1 MILLSRRDQRRR
13 PVETFTKLFGSL
25 LLFVY
30 HCFDRMVIH
39 GYLSGLSRPEQVVHF
54 FRQVLGLQAV
64 SKEVLSRRTE
74 DYRNWVEAY
83 ARNHRIPVE
92 WAEKGERKED
102 HVLPALRRLEKRKAF
117 GVYFIFKSME
127 QGRTFRITVP
137 KYPTRD
143 PNHRILAVQ
152 RSRFT
157 HYYFYIRDEILG
169 PMVVRVASFFPFH
182 ATYWLNGHSFMAR
195 ELERAGIGFHKND
208 NAFLAVDDVAALQA
222 AADRL
227 SPAIIRKQLD
237 YWTLILGPKFSRK
250 ERGQMNL
257 RRFYAIAQI
266 EYCRNFIFKRHFPI
280 HKIFERSC
288 EIGLWRLTAHRISE
302 MFGVRLNKRLRGKLA
317 TVLDQIEHGHHVFR
331 AYWKNAFLKQYEKF
345 SRFLRNELCS
355 NNLRDF
361 GLKKGLE
368 HLDMVRQRFQTITD
382 RFAAFQ
388 AQCLNVHVDFPLLQR
403 LALPITVGSVRYPG
417 IKIHDTRIIRL
428 LEVLLHGG
436 NTVGGGAA
444 RQIHQAVLTT
454 FQLSSTAYGLNQLR
468 YDLRKLKGHGL
479 LQRDGARYA
488 YRLTAKGIQV
498 ALLFLFFHKRL
509 CGPLANSRFH
519 HRPHPQHRPNSK
531 LEAAYHKADAAIQNI
546 VDLLAAA

>member
-1 MILLSRRDQRRR
+1 MEL
-13 PVETFTKLFGSL
+13 FAKLFDSL
-25 LLFVY
+25 LVFVY
-30 HCFDRMVIH
+30 HCFDRIVIH

-54 FRQVLGLQAV
+54 VREVLGVPVV
-64 SKEVLSRRTE
+64 SKEVLSQRTD

-83 ARNHRIPVE
+83 ARNHNIPIE
-92 WAEKGERKED
+92 WAEKSLRKED
-102 HVLPALRRLEKRKAF
+102 YVLPALRRMDKRGAY

-137 KYPTRD
+137 KYPTQD
-143 PNHRILAVQ
+143 PNHRILAAQ

-157 HYYFYIRDEILG
+157 HYYFYIRDEVLG
-169 PMVVRVASFFPFH
+169 PIIVRVASFFPFH
-182 ATYWLNGHSFMAR
+182 ASYWLNGHSFIQQ
-195 ELERAGIGFHKND
+195 ELKRAGIGFHKDD
-208 NAFLAVDDVAALQA
+208 NAFLAVEDVAALQA

-237 YWTLILGPKFSRK
+237 YWTLILGPKFSKK
-250 ERGQMNL
+250 ERTQMNL
-257 RRFYAIAQI
+257 SRFYAIAQI

-280 HKIFERSC
+280 HRIFERSC
-288 EIGLWRLTAHRISE
+288 EIGLWRLTANRISE
-302 MFGVRLNKRLRGKLA
+302 IFGVRLNKRLRGKLA
-317 TVLDQIEHGHHVFR
+317 TVIHQIEHGHHVFR

-361 GLKKGLE
+361 GLKKGLD
-368 HLDMVRQRFQTITD
+368 HLDAVRQRFQTVTD
-382 RFAAFQ
+382 RFASFQ

-403 LALPITVGSVRYPG
+403 LALPVTIGTVRYPG

-436 NTVGGGAA
+436 NTVGGWTTK
-444 RQIHQAVLTT
+444 QIHQAILTT
-454 FQLSSTAYGLNQLR
+454 FQIPACAYGLNQLR

-479 LQRDGARYA
+479 LERDGSRYA
-488 YRLTAKGIQV
+488 YQLTVIGVQV
-498 ALLFLFFHKRL
+498 ALLFLLFHKRL

-519 HRPHPQHRPNSK
+519 HQPDPAHRPNSK

>member
-1 MILLSRRDQRRR
+1 ME
-13 PVETFTKLFGSL
+13 PFAKLFSSL
-25 LLFVY
+25 LVFVY
-30 HCFDRMVIH
+30 HCFDRIVIH

-54 FRQVLGLQAV
+54 FRQVLGTVVV
-64 SKEVLSRRTE
+64 SKEVLSRRTD
-74 DYRNWVEAY
+74 DYRAWVEAF
-83 ARNHRIPVE
+83 ARNHNIPME
-92 WAEKGERKED
+92 WAEKGLRKED
-102 HVLPALRRLEKRKAF
+102 HVRPALRRLEKRGAY

-127 QGRTFRITVP
+127 QGRTFRISVP
-137 KYPTRD
+137 KFPTQD

-157 HYYFYIRDEILG
+157 HYYFYIRDEVLG
-169 PMVVRVASFFPFH
+169 PIIVRVASFFPFH
-182 ATYWLNGHSFMAR
+182 ATYWLNGHSFIER

-208 NAFLAVDDVAALQA
+208 NAFLAVDDVTALQA

-227 SPAIIRKQLD
+227 SPAVIRKQLD
-237 YWTLILGPKFSRK
+237 YWTLILGPKFSKK

-257 RRFYAIAQI
+257 SRFYAIAQI

-288 EIGLWRLTAHRISE
+288 EIGLWRLTANRISE
-302 MFGVRLNKRLRGKLA
+302 IFGVRLHKRLRGKLA
-317 TVLDQIEHGHHVFR
+317 TVIDQIEHGHHVFR

-361 GLKKGLE
+361 GLKKGLD
-368 HLDMVRQRFQTITD
+368 HLDAVRKRFQTITD
-382 RFAAFQ
+382 RFAGFQ
-388 AQCLNVHVDFPLLQR
+388 AECLNVHVDFPLLQR
-403 LALPITVGSVRYPG
+403 LALPVTIGSVRYPG
-417 IKIHDTRIIRL
+417 IKIHDARIIRL

-436 NTVGGGAA
+436 TTVGGWTA
-444 RQIHQAVLTT
+444 RQIHEAVLQT
-454 FQLSSTAYGLNQLR
+454 FQLSPKTYGLNQLR

-479 LQRDGARYA
+479 LARDGSRYA
-488 YRLTAKGIQV
+488 YQLTAKGVQV

-509 CGPLANSRFH
+509 CGPLAYSRFH
-519 HRPHPQHRPNSK
+519 HKTDPAHSPNSK

>member
-1 MILLSRRDQRRR
+1 
-13 PVETFTKLFGSL
+13 
-25 LLFVY
+25 
-30 HCFDRMVIH
+30 
-39 GYLSGLSRPEQVVHF
+39 VVHF
-54 FRQVLGLQAV
+54 FRHVLEIPVV
-64 SKEVLSRRTE
+64 SKEVLSQRTD
-74 DYRNWVEAY
+74 DYRNWVEAF
-83 ARNHRIPVE
+83 ARNHKIPIE
-92 WAEKGERKED
+92 WAEKGLRKED
-102 HVLPALRRLEKRKAF
+102 HVLPALRRMQKRGAY
-117 GVYFIFKSME
+117 GVYFIFKGME

-137 KYPTRD
+137 KYPTQD

-157 HYYFYIRDEILG
+157 HYYFYIRDEVLG
-169 PMVVRVASFFPFH
+169 PIIVRVASFFPFH
-182 ATYWLNGHSFMAR
+182 ATYWLNGHSFIQR

-208 NAFLAVDDVAALQA
+208 NAFLAVDDVTALQA

-227 SPAIIRKQLD
+227 SPALIRKQLD
-237 YWTLILGPKFSRK
+237 YWTLILGPKFSKK
-250 ERGQMNL
+250 ERAQINL
-257 RRFYAIAQI
+257 SRFYAIAQI

-288 EIGLWRLTAHRISE
+288 EIGLWRLTANRISE
-302 MFGVRLNKRLRGKLA
+302 IFGVHLNKRLRGKLA
-317 TVLDQIEHGHHVFR
+317 AVIDQIEHGHHVFR

-361 GLKKGLE
+361 GLKKGLD
-368 HLDMVRQRFQTITD
+368 HLDAVRKRFEIITD

-388 AQCLNVHVDFPLLQR
+388 AECLNVHVDFPLLQR
-403 LALPITVGSVRYPG
+403 LALPITIGAVRYPG

-436 NTVGGGAA
+436 NTVGGWTAK
-444 RQIHQAVLTT
+444 QIHNAVLTT
-454 FQLSSTAYGLNQLR
+454 FQLSASAYGLNQLR

-479 LQRDGARYA
+479 LERDRSRYA
-488 YRLTAKGIQV
+488 YQLTAKGVQV

-519 HRPHPQHRPNSK
+519 HQPAPAHRPNSK
-531 LEAAYHKADAAIQNI
+531 LEAAYHKADKAIEAI
-546 VDLLAAA
+546 VELLAAA